1 MLNRRGYEVV
11 IVTIM
16 LTRPVFG
23 GVRLWAIKTMS
34 STAAGSP
41 LHVAAEVLAILT

>member
-1 MLNRRGYEVV
+1 MNRRAFEIV

-23 GVRLWAIKTMS
+23 GVRLWAVKTMG
-34 STAAGSP
+34 STAPGSP
-41 LHVAAEVLAILT
+41 LHVAAETLAILT